1 MYDERNLIY
10 VLTILEAIEKIKI
23 YSRGF
28 GNADDFLWANQQL
41 NFNGTVNL
49 LIAIGEESK
58 KINDDLK
65 EKFPLINWKAI
76 AGIRD
81 KLSHDYRGIDPNIVW
96 NVIWTRL
103 DDLKETL
110 CQMLK
115 IIKYDGETL
124 AEVLK
129 TEYYSHLDY
138 LMPTDNGPE
147 MFPGH

>member
-1 MYDERNLIY
+1 MYDEKNLVY

-23 YSRGF
+23 YSSEF

-58 KINDDLK
+58 KINTKLK
-65 EKFPLINWKAI
+65 EEFPDIDWKAI

-96 NVIWTRL
+96 NVVQDKL
-103 DDLKETL
+103 DDLKDTLIQMLGRVNYDKETL
-110 CQMLK
+110 
-115 IIKYDGETL
+115 DE
-124 AEVLK
+124 ALK
-129 TEYYSHLDY
+129 TNYYSHLSY
-138 LMPTDNGPE
+138 LKSQ
-147 MFPGH
+147 